1 MNFTDIRIEQ
11 DGKIGIILLNRPEQ
25 HNSLR
30 GETMAQ
36 LCQAI
41 DLLEADAGVGAI
53 LLAAEGR
60 HFCAGAE
67 FAYLETLKTTSA
79 IDVRDRIYAH
89 FQGAARRLFRFAKPT
104 VAAVGGAAITVGC
117 ELALAC
123 DFRIGTEKS
132 LFQESWIKLGLLPP
146 LGGMFLL
153 PRIVGLTR
161 ANEMILRGRAV
172 RGEEAL
178 RIGLVSELVA
188 PEALRARGVELAA
201 ELAELP
207 PRAYALAKEGLQRG
221 MESSIDREWA
231 AGVLAQAMLIGTEDF
246 REGLDAVTQKRA
258 PRFTGR

>member
-1 MNFTDIRIEQ
+1 M
-11 DGKIGIILLNRPEQ
+11 
-25 HNSLR
+25 
-30 GETMAQ
+30 
-36 LCQAI
+36 
-41 DLLEADAGVGAI
+41 
-53 LLAAEGR
+53 
-60 HFCAGAE
+60 
-67 FAYLETLKTTSA
+67 
-79 IDVRDRIYAH
+79 
-89 FQGAARRLFRFAKPT
+89 
-104 VAAVGGAAITVGC
+104 
-117 ELALAC
+117 
-123 DFRIGTEKS
+123 
-132 LFQESWIKLGLLPP
+132 
-146 LGGMFLL
+146 
-153 PRIVGLTR
+153 
-161 ANEMILRGRAV
+161 